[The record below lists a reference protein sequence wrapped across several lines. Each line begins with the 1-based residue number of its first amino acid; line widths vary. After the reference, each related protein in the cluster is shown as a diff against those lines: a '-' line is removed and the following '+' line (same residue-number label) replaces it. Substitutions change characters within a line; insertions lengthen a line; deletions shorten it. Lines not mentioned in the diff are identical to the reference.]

1 MVMALETTSKKEL
14 PYSTEA
20 EKAVLGGIMLKN
32 ETWDIISSL
41 VKEEDFHKE
50 EHRLIYRTIHDL
62 QDAGKPVDVIT
73 VQEAIEGNGDLP
85 KLINSGGKDYLTLLA
100 KETPSVANIQSYA
113 DIIKQRSN
121 LRRLIIA
128 ADNISKIAKESD
140 ASGSDR
146 IIDEAEESILSLRD
160 DLNRS
165 AGPQEVKDLLGPVY
179 ADIQEISESGSPL
192 IGLSTGFTAIDDL
205 TLGFQKSDLIIIA
218 ARPSMGKTAFAFNI
232 AENVARQTDQ
242 TVLIFSME
250 MSSDQ
255 VVRRFI
261 SSISNIDLQRLMRGQ
276 LADSDW
282 QGIDKALS
290 VLSKKKI
297 LLDDT
302 PALSPSEVKARARRV
317 KRESGDLAMIVVDY
331 LQLMQVPGKGENRVA
346 EISEISRS
354 LKALAKEL
362 NIPVIAISQL
372 NRAVDSRPNKRPI
385 LSDLR
390 DSGAIEQDADVIAFL
405 YRHFY
410 YDKSDLD
417 ARGKAEVNIA
427 KQRNGPTKAI
437 EVAFLENTA
446 TFQNLAQI
454 DRPPPRPY
462 DEEEDSFSP

>member
-1 MVMALETTSKKEL
+1 MALETTSKKEL

-32 ETWDIISSL
+32 ETWDIISGL

-62 QDAGKPVDVIT
+62 QDAGKPIDVIT

-85 KLINSGGKDYLTLLA
+85 KLINSGGKNYLTLLA

-140 ASGSDR
+140 ASGSDK

-165 AGPQEVKDLLGPVY
+165 VGPQEVKDLLGPVY

-232 AENVARQTDQ
+232 AENVARQTDR

-276 LADSDW
+276 LADTDW

-462 DEEEDSFSP
+462 DEEDDSFSP

>member
-1 MVMALETTSKKEL
+1 MFMALETTSKKEL

-32 ETWDIISSL
+32 ETWDIISGL

-140 ASGSDR
+140 ASGSDK

-276 LADSDW
+276 LADTDW

-454 DRPPPRPY
+454 DRPPPRNY
-462 DEEEDSFSP
+462 DEEDDPFSP

>member
-32 ETWDIISSL
+32 ETWDIISGL

-62 QDAGKPVDVIT
+62 QDAGKPIDVIT

-140 ASGSDR
+140 ASGSDK

-232 AENVARQTDQ
+232 AENVARKTDQ

-276 LADSDW
+276 LADTDW

-362 NIPVIAISQL
+362 NIPVVAISQL

-454 DRPPPRPY
+454 DRPPPRNY
-462 DEEEDSFSP
+462 DEEDDSFSP

>member
-1 MVMALETTSKKEL
+1 MFMALETTSKKEL

-32 ETWDIISSL
+32 ETWDIISGL
-41 VKEEDFHKE
+41 VKEEDFHIE

-62 QDAGKPVDVIT
+62 QDAGKPIDVIT

-140 ASGSDR
+140 ASGSDK

-276 LADSDW
+276 LADTDW

-331 LQLMQVPGKGENRVA
+331 LQLMQVPGKGENRVT

-362 NIPVIAISQL
+362 NIPVVAISQL

-454 DRPPPRPY
+454 DRPPPRNY
-462 DEEEDSFSP
+462 DEEDPFSP

>member
-1 MVMALETTSKKEL
+1 MALETTSKKEL

-32 ETWDIISSL
+32 ETWDIISGL

-62 QDAGKPVDVIT
+62 QDAGKPIDVIT

-140 ASGSDR
+140 ASGSDK

-165 AGPQEVKDLLGPVY
+165 IGPQEVKDLLGPVY

-192 IGLSTGFTAIDDL
+192 IGLSTGLTAIDDL

-276 LADSDW
+276 LADTDW

-462 DEEEDSFSP
+462 DEEDDSFSP

>member
-1 MVMALETTSKKEL
+1 MVMALETNSKKEL

-140 ASGSDR
+140 ASGSDK

-276 LADSDW
+276 LADTDW

-362 NIPVIAISQL
+362 NIPVVAISQL

-462 DEEEDSFSP
+462 DEEDDSFSP

>member
-1 MVMALETTSKKEL
+1 MALETTSKKEL

-32 ETWDIISSL
+32 ETWDIISGL

-62 QDAGKPVDVIT
+62 QDAGKPIDVIT

-121 LRRLIIA
+121 LRRLIIT

-140 ASGSDR
+140 ASGSDK

-276 LADSDW
+276 LADTDW

-331 LQLMQVPGKGENRVA
+331 LQLMQVPGKGENRVT

-362 NIPVIAISQL
+362 NIPVVAISQL

-454 DRPPPRPY
+454 DRPPPRNY
-462 DEEEDSFSP
+462 DEEDDPFSP

>member
-1 MVMALETTSKKEL
+1 MALETTSKKEL

-32 ETWDIISSL
+32 ETWDIISGL

-62 QDAGKPVDVIT
+62 QDAGKPIDVIT

-140 ASGSDR
+140 ASGSDK

-165 AGPQEVKDLLGPVY
+165 IGPQEVKDLLGPVY

-276 LADSDW
+276 LADTDW

-462 DEEEDSFSP
+462 DEEDDSFSP

>member
-32 ETWDIISSL
+32 ETWDIISGL

-62 QDAGKPVDVIT
+62 QDAGKPIDVIT

-140 ASGSDR
+140 ASGSDK

-462 DEEEDSFSP
+462 DEEDDSFSP

>member
-32 ETWDIISSL
+32 ETWDIISGL

-62 QDAGKPVDVIT
+62 QDAGKPIDVIT

-140 ASGSDR
+140 ASGSDK

-232 AENVARQTDQ
+232 AENVARKTDQ

-276 LADSDW
+276 LADTDW

-362 NIPVIAISQL
+362 NIPVVAISQL

-454 DRPPPRPY
+454 DRPPPRNY
-462 DEEEDSFSP
+462 DEEDDPFSP

>member
-1 MVMALETTSKKEL
+1 MFMALETTSKKEL

-32 ETWDIISSL
+32 ETWDIISGL

-62 QDAGKPVDVIT
+62 QDAGKPIDVIT

-140 ASGSDR
+140 ASGSDK

-276 LADSDW
+276 LADTDW

-454 DRPPPRPY
+454 DRPPPRNY
-462 DEEEDSFSP
+462 DEVDDPFSP

>member
-32 ETWDIISSL
+32 ETWDIISGL

-62 QDAGKPVDVIT
+62 QDAGKPIDVIT

-140 ASGSDR
+140 ASGSDK

-276 LADSDW
+276 LADTDW

-331 LQLMQVPGKGENRVA
+331 LQLMQVPGKGENRVT

-362 NIPVIAISQL
+362 NIPVVAISQL

-454 DRPPPRPY
+454 DRPPPRNY
-462 DEEEDSFSP
+462 DEEDDPFSP

>member
-1 MVMALETTSKKEL
+1 MALETTSNKEL

-32 ETWDIISSL
+32 ETWDIISGL

-62 QDAGKPVDVIT
+62 QDAGKPIDVIT

-140 ASGSDR
+140 ASGSDK

-165 AGPQEVKDLLGPVY
+165 AGPKEVKDLLGPVY

-192 IGLSTGFTAIDDL
+192 IGLSTGFAAIDDL

-276 LADSDW
+276 LEGTDW

-454 DRPPPRPY
+454 DRPPPRNY
-462 DEEEDSFSP
+462 DEEDDPFSP

>member
-1 MVMALETTSKKEL
+1 MALETTSKKEL

-32 ETWDIISSL
+32 ETWDIISGL

-62 QDAGKPVDVIT
+62 QDAGKPIDVIT

-140 ASGSDR
+140 ASGSDK

-232 AENVARQTDQ
+232 AENVARKTDQ

-276 LADSDW
+276 LADTDW

-362 NIPVIAISQL
+362 NIPVVAISQL

-454 DRPPPRPY
+454 DRPPPRNY
-462 DEEEDSFSP
+462 DEEDDPFSP

>member
-1 MVMALETTSKKEL
+1 MFMALETTSKKEL

-32 ETWDIISSL
+32 ETWDIISGL

-62 QDAGKPVDVIT
+62 QDAGKPIDVIT

-140 ASGSDR
+140 ASGSDK

-276 LADSDW
+276 LADTDW

-362 NIPVIAISQL
+362 NIPVVAISQL

-462 DEEEDSFSP
+462 DEEDDSFSP

>member
-32 ETWDIISSL
+32 ETWDIISGL

-62 QDAGKPVDVIT
+62 QDAGKPIDVIT

-140 ASGSDR
+140 ASGSDK

-276 LADSDW
+276 LADTDW

-362 NIPVIAISQL
+362 NIPVVAISQL

-454 DRPPPRPY
+454 DRPPPRNY
-462 DEEEDSFSP
+462 DEEDDPFSP

>member
-1 MVMALETTSKKEL
+1 MALETTSNKEL

-32 ETWDIISSL
+32 ETWDIISGL

-62 QDAGKPVDVIT
+62 QDAGKPIDVIT

-140 ASGSDR
+140 ASGSDK

-165 AGPQEVKDLLGPVY
+165 AGPKEVKDLLGPVY

-192 IGLSTGFTAIDDL
+192 IGLSTGFAAIDDL

-276 LADSDW
+276 LEGTDW

-362 NIPVIAISQL
+362 NIPVVAISQL

-454 DRPPPRPY
+454 DRPPPRNY
-462 DEEEDSFSP
+462 DEEDDPFSP

>member
-1 MVMALETTSKKEL
+1 MAMALETTSKKEL

-32 ETWDIISSL
+32 ETWDIISGL

-62 QDAGKPVDVIT
+62 QDAGKPIDVIT

-140 ASGSDR
+140 ASGSDK

-165 AGPQEVKDLLGPVY
+165 IGPQEVKDLLGPVY

-232 AENVARQTDQ
+232 AENVARQTDR

-276 LADSDW
+276 LADTDW

-462 DEEEDSFSP
+462 DEEDDSFSP

>member
-1 MVMALETTSKKEL
+1 MFMALETTSKKEL

-32 ETWDIISSL
+32 ETWDIISGL

-140 ASGSDR
+140 ASGSDK

-331 LQLMQVPGKGENRVA
+331 LQLMQVPGKGENRVT

-362 NIPVIAISQL
+362 NIPVVAISQL

-454 DRPPPRPY
+454 DRPPPRNY
-462 DEEEDSFSP
+462 DEEDDPFSP